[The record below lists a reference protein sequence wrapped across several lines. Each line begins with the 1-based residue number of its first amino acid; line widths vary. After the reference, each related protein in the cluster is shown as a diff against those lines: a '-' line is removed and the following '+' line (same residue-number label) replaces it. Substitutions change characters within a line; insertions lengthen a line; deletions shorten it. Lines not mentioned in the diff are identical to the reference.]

1 MLSKSLI
8 TTPKR
13 HPSQTAQRSALT
25 AEVKGKGGGYDTL
38 AYSCNLFRTAFCRRD
53 GCDGVFETVPQINT
67 VMEKSAPLKA
77 FDDF

>member
-13 HPSQTAQRSALT
+13 YPSQTAQRSALT

-53 GCDGVFETVPQINT
+53 GCDGVFGIALKINT
-67 VMEKSAPLKA
+67 VMAKSAPLKA